1 MCRAGAA
8 IAHDAVLGGS
18 GLKFD
23 TNWRSILILGL
34 VAFFL
39 SACSLDPNARKQKYI
54 QSGQSYFE
62 KGKYQEAAIEFTNAV
77 KIDPDYADA
86 HFQLAE
92 SYLRLQRRDR
102 AYQELTRTVELRPED
117 YRARMELANL
127 LIGGR
132 NFQQAQEQ
140 ADILLK
146 KRPDDPGVHL
156 MDSALLAE
164 QTKIPAAIAEVEKAI
179 ALSPGRWEPYL
190 SLAFLQMRNLEF
202 DRAEASLK
210 KVIELDPKDW
220 QARLTLGNYYQSLKR
235 FDDAEKQF
243 RDAVALDSTAFGA
256 REALSRLYMA
266 EGKRAEAEQVLKQ
279 AKHDLPHNPDA
290 FLALS
295 NFYFTTGDLEKSV
308 TEYEALF
315 RERPKDLQIEKKYI
329 QLLMLTNRNDEA
341 RKLVDEILKA
351 NPKDDD
357 ALVYSS
363 RLQISGGD
371 VNDAAQTLQTVV
383 KDAPNNIEAHYTLGV
398 AFQKQGNLQRA
409 ESEWREA
416 LRLNPNLLE
425 GQRAI
430 ADAAITRGDMNA
442 LRDAANQLIRLQPG
456 SFEGYA
462 LRGLANINS
471 KHYNDAEADIRKA
484 IAVGPQNSLGYVQ
497 LGNLKFVQQQYGEAE
512 KAYRQALDLNA
523 NSTDSLRGL
532 MSIFVAE
539 KQIDKAIAAANAQ
552 ILKSPNN
559 SNFYFLLGSVLFQ
572 NKRDL
577 SRAEAALEK
586 SAALDKQNSEAMIQ
600 LCQVRAAEGEID
612 KAIATG
618 EQSLQENARQ
628 PGLYILIA
636 NLYQSKLDWKRAEDA
651 YQHALALDSQNPA
664 ASDGLAR
671 VMLSTGEDLNIA
683 LSLAQT
689 ARKGLPDFPGAA
701 DTLGWIYY
709 RKGVYSS
716 AVDSL
721 QEALKLQEKN
731 KIADNPDLHYHL
743 GWAYEKTKQSA
754 LARQQFEQV
763 LKINPNYPAAAEIRK
778 ELAGLKS

>member
-1 MCRAGAA
+1 VGSF
-8 IAHDAVLGGS
+8 AV
-18 GLKFD
+18 KFSFK
-23 TNWRSILILGL
+23 WHSVLALILINAL
-34 VAFFL
+34 L
-39 SACSLDPNARKQKYI
+39 SSCSFDSDARKQKYF

-77 KIDPDYADA
+77 QVDPDYADA

-92 SYLRLQRRDR
+92 SYLRLQQRDR

-117 YRARMELANL
+117 YPARIELANL
-127 LIGGR
+127 LIGER
-132 NFQQAQEQ
+132 NFQRAQEQ
-140 ADILLK
+140 ADFLLK

-156 MDSALLAE
+156 LASALLAD
-164 QTKIPAAIAEVEKAI
+164 QNKIPAAIAEAEKAI

-190 SLAFLQMRNLEF
+190 SLALLQMKDLEF

-210 KVIELDPKDW
+210 KVIELDPKAW

-243 RDAVALDSTAFGA
+243 RDAVALDSTALGA

-266 EGKRAEAEQVLKQ
+266 EGKKAEAEEVLKQ
-279 AKHDLPHNPDA
+279 ARHDLPHDPDA

-308 TEYEALF
+308 AEYETLY
-315 RERPKDLQIEKKYI
+315 RERQKDLQIEKKYI

-357 ALVYSS
+357 ALVYGSQ
-363 RLQISGGD
+363 LQISGGD
-371 VNDAAQTLQTVV
+371 VNDAARTLQTVV
-383 KDAPNNIEAHYTLGV
+383 NDAPNNIQAHYALGV

-425 GQRAI
+425 GQHAI

-456 SFEGYA
+456 SYEGYA

-484 IAVGPQNSLGYVQ
+484 IALGPQNSLGYVQ

-512 KAYRQALDLNA
+512 TAYRQALDLNP

-532 MSIFVAE
+532 MSIYVAE
-539 KQIDKAIAAANAQ
+539 KQIDKAIGAANAQ

-559 SNFYFLLGSVLFQ
+559 SKFYFLLGSVLFQ
-572 NKRDL
+572 SKKDL
-577 SRAEAALEK
+577 NGAEAALEK
-586 SAALDKQNSEAMIQ
+586 SAALDKQNSDAMIE
-600 LCQVRAAEGEID
+600 LCQVRAAKGEID

-618 EQSLQENARQ
+618 EQSLQENDRQ
-628 PGLYILIA
+628 TGLYILVGD
-636 NLYQSKLDWKRAEDA
+636 LYQSKLDWKRAEDA
-651 YQHALALDSQNPA
+651 YQHALALDSQNPV
-664 ASDGLAR
+664 ASNGLAR
-671 VMLSTGEDLNIA
+671 VMLGTGGNLDIA
-683 LSLAQT
+683 LSLART
-689 ARKGLPDFPGAA
+689 ARRGLPDFPGPA

-709 RKGVYSS
+709 RKGVY
-716 AVDSL
+716 ALAIDSL
-721 QEALKLQEKN
+721 QEALKLQDKN
-731 KIADNPDLHYHL
+731 KTADSPDLHYHL
-743 GWAYEKTKQSA
+743 GWAYEKTKQTA
-754 LARQQFEQV
+754 LARQHFEQV
-763 LKINPNYPAAAEIRK
+763 LKINPNYPAAAEIKK
-778 ELAGLKS
+778 ELIGLKT